1 MGHSLLRRDSLGE
14 HIGSAAF
21 GLPLARLT
29 NRFGIS
35 FGFAAQTLIAA
46 G

>member
-1 MGHSLLRRDSLGE
+1 MGHSLLRRDSLRE
-14 HIGSAAF
+14 HIGSPAF